1 MARRYARDNRGRFSS
16 TGATARGGRLRTASG
31 QKRQTQTRKISAR
44 PAGTIGKA
52 RAPKP
57 AGPANSIRRTRVQPL
72 VQRANNVRPYRPAT
86 FDGKFAQIDRQIDR
100 SMKPLVDDMRAISN
114 RAKALKPEI
123 DKMSRRIERTN
134 ARSISDRRKKGIDG
148 EIARAEL
155 GAMGTKPGRKAI
167 QRRMGRAMD
176 AAARGSKPAR
186 KAVRVYVDQLAGMG
200 PGKMK
205 GAKNNLRPGPR
216 NTDGPP
222 KRRRKRK

>member
-1 MARRYARDNRGRFSS
+1 
-16 TGATARGGRLRTASG
+16 
-31 QKRQTQTRKISAR
+31 
-44 PAGTIGKA
+44 
-52 RAPKP
+52 
-57 AGPANSIRRTRVQPL
+57 